1 MPVPG
6 VDTTAGVEA
15 SGSSEQDLR
24 ERAVQRLKDK
34 RDFKAHVLIYILIN
48 ALLVVIWAVSRD
60 GDDFFWPIF
69 VIVGWGIGVAANAW
83 NVYGRKPITEDEI
96 RREQDRLRG

>member
-24 ERAVQRLKDK
+24 EQAVQRLKDK
-34 RDFKAHVLIYILIN
+34 RDFKAHLLIYVLIN
-48 ALLVVIWAVSRD
+48 AFLVVIWAVSRD